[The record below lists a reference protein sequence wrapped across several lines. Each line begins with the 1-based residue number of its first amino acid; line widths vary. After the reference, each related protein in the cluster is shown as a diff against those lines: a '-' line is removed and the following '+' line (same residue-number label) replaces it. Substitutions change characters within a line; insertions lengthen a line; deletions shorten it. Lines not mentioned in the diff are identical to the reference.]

1 MRSYLRVVAICSA
14 ALFVPL
20 LIPLATGRVFT
31 LDDLGAYHLPMRYL
45 YAKAL
50 HGDGS
55 MLWTPAIFAG
65 DYVFGEGQVGMAHPW
80 HLLLYRFL
88 PLGVAFNIEILTSYV
103 VMFPGMVLLLKR
115 LRLSTESCW
124 FGAMVFTFSG
134 YNLFHLIHVNIVAAV
149 AHIPWILLLV
159 DSLVT
164 ATDRKTRA
172 RTFIA
177 LSLVVAS
184 QILVGHSQQVWFTL
198 LLVGGLC
205 GYFLW
210 KNVAFVNV
218 VPVPLAL
225 GLGALVAGVQLLP
238 LLDVVR
244 SSQRTDWVPYFSL
257 TFSLV
262 PSNIVQLWSP
272 FFFTDRARVF
282 VLEQLSVHEF
292 IVYNGAFCTV
302 ALAWIAIRWRALP
315 RKELMPWLLALAVLA
330 LILAF
335 GRYGGLYTSLLA
347 IPGLR
352 WFRAPT
358 RHLLLFHL
366 ALSILGAIVFDDL
379 IDVVRRRELIGWRR
393 LWPLTVPSALSPGQ
407 HDSRGD
413 FDCVRKQ

>member
-1 MRSYLRVVAICSA
+1 M
-14 ALFVPL
+14 
-20 LIPLATGRVFT
+20 FT

-88 PLGVAFNIEILTSYV
+88 PLGVAFNIEILASYM
-103 VMFPGMVLLLKR
+103 VMFAGTVLLLKR
-115 LRLSTESCW
+115 LRLATESCW

-164 ATDRKTRA
+164 ATDRRTRA

-210 KNVAFVNV
+210 KNVALRQRRVR
-218 VPVPLAL
+218 LSC
-225 GLGALVAGVQLLP
+225 AG
-238 LLDVVR
+238 
-244 SSQRTDWVPYFSL
+244 TGC
-257 TFSLV
+257 
-262 PSNIVQLWSP
+262 
-272 FFFTDRARVF
+272 A
-282 VLEQLSVHEF
+282 
-292 IVYNGAFCTV
+292 
-302 ALAWIAIRWRALP
+302 
-315 RKELMPWLLALAVLA
+315 
-330 LILAF
+330 
-335 GRYGGLYTSLLA
+335 
-347 IPGLR
+347 
-352 WFRAPT
+352 
-358 RHLLLFHL
+358 
-366 ALSILGAIVFDDL
+366 
-379 IDVVRRRELIGWRR
+379 RRRR
-393 LWPLTVPSALSPGQ
+393 TVVAAA
-407 HDSRGD
+407 
-413 FDCVRKQ
+413 